1 MFSSSNRSSTRV
13 GRVFVGIVLALL
25 SIAIFAGLEASGAA
39 RPGDVGRALSGP
51 LTIVTAAD
59 SGRAAGQP
67 LNVDAVSSLGH
78 QAVRVLTTMIS
89 AVFDG
94 WWQPFDVAL
103 DWMDDVRRG
112 WTAIHRFPGT
122 AAPRS

>member
-1 MFSSSNRSSTRV
+1 MFSSSNRSSKRV

-25 SIAIFAGLEASGAA
+25 SIGIFAGLEAWAA
-39 RPGDVGRALSGP
+39 GTADVGRALSGP
-51 LTIVTAAD
+51 PTFVTAAD
-59 SGRAAGQP
+59 LGRAAEP
-67 LNVDAVSSLGH
+67 PMLDAVSSLGR
-78 QAVRVLTTMIS
+78 QAVRVLTTMIT

-103 DWMDDVRRG
+103 DWMDDVRRE

>member
-1 MFSSSNRSSTRV
+1 MFSSSNRSSKRV

-25 SIAIFAGLEASGAA
+25 SIGIFAGLEAWGGAGT
-39 RPGDVGRALSGP
+39 GDVGRALSGP
-51 LTIVTAAD
+51 PTLRTAAD
-59 SGRAAGQP
+59 SGRAPEAP
-67 LNVDAVSSLGH
+67 MLDAVSSLGRR
-78 QAVRVLTTMIS
+78 AVRVLTTMIT

-94 WWQPFDVAL
+94 WWQPFDDAL
-103 DWMDDVRRG
+103 DWIDDVRRG

>member
-1 MFSSSNRSSTRV
+1 MFSSSNRSSKRV

-25 SIAIFAGLEASGAA
+25 SIGIFAGLEAWGAGT
-39 RPGDVGRALSGP
+39 GDVGQALSGP
-51 LTIVTAAD
+51 PTLLTAAD
-59 SGRAAGQP
+59 LGRAPEAP
-67 LNVDAVSSLGH
+67 MLDAVSSLGH
-78 QAVRVLTTMIS
+78 QAVRVLTTMIT

-94 WWQPFDVAL
+94 WWQPFDVAI

>member
-1 MFSSSNRSSTRV
+1 MFSSSNRSSKRV

-25 SIAIFAGLEASGAA
+25 SIAIFAGLEAWGAA
-39 RPGDVGRALSGP
+39 GLATPVAAATL
-51 LTIVTAAD
+51 TAAD
-59 SGRAAGQP
+59 LGRGAGAP
-67 LNVDAVSSLGH
+67 PSLDAVSSLGR
-78 QAVRVLTTMIS
+78 QAVRVLTTLIT

>member
-1 MFSSSNRSSTRV
+1 MFSSSNRSSKRV

-25 SIAIFAGLEASGAA
+25 SIAIFAGLEAWGAA
-39 RPGDVGRALSGP
+39 GPVAPVAAATLTVADAPGRVAHPPIL
-51 LTIVTAAD
+51 
-59 SGRAAGQP
+59 
-67 LNVDAVSSLGH
+67 DAVSSLGH
-78 QAVRVLTTMIS
+78 QAVQALATMIS

-94 WWQPFDVAL
+94 WRQPFDVAL

-112 WTAIHRFPGT
+112 WTAIYRFPGT

>member
-1 MFSSSNRSSTRV
+1 MFSSSNRSSKRV

-39 RPGDVGRALSGP
+39 GTGDVGRALSGP
-51 LTIVTAAD
+51 PTLLTAVD
-59 SGRAAGQP
+59 LGRAAKP
-67 LNVDAVSSLGH
+67 PMLDAVSSLGH

>member
-1 MFSSSNRSSTRV
+1 MFSRSNRSSKRV

-25 SIAIFAGLEASGAA
+25 SIGIFAGLEAWGAA
-39 RPGDVGRALSGP
+39 GTGDVGRALSGP
-51 LTIVTAAD
+51 LTTVTAVD

-67 LNVDAVSSLGH
+67 LGVDAVSSLGH
-78 QAVRVLTTMIS
+78 QAVRVLTTMIT

-94 WWQPFDVAL
+94 WWQPIDVAL
-103 DWMDDVRRG
+103 DWMDDIRRG

>member
-1 MFSSSNRSSTRV
+1 MYSSSSRSSTRV
-13 GRVFVGIVLALL
+13 GRVFVGVVLALL
-25 SIAIFAGLEASGAA
+25 SMAIFAGLEAWGAEGAA
-39 RPGDVGRALSGP
+39 TPVAAATL
-51 LTIVTAAD
+51 TAAA
-59 SGRAAGQP
+59 SEGTVAELPILEAA
-67 LNVDAVSSLGH
+67 ASLGL

-94 WWQPFDVAL
+94 WWQPIDVAL

-112 WTAIHRFPGT
+112 WTAVHRFPGT

>member
-1 MFSSSNRSSTRV
+1 MYSSSSRSSTRV
-13 GRVFVGIVLALL
+13 GRVFVGVVLALL
-25 SIAIFAGLEASGAA
+25 SMAIFAGLEAWGAEGAA
-39 RPGDVGRALSGP
+39 TPVAAATL
-51 LTIVTAAD
+51 TAAA
-59 SGRAAGQP
+59 SEGTVAEPPILEAA
-67 LNVDAVSSLGH
+67 ASLGH

-94 WWQPFDVAL
+94 WWQSIDVAL

-112 WTAIHRFPGT
+112 WTAVHRFPGT

>member
-1 MFSSSNRSSTRV
+1 MFSSSNRSSKRV

-25 SIAIFAGLEASGAA
+25 TIAIFAGLEAWGAA
-39 RPGDVGRALSGP
+39 GP
-51 LTIVTAAD
+51 ATPVAAATLTAAEVRPAT
-59 SGRAAGQP
+59 GELAI
-67 LNVDAVSSLGH
+67 LDAVSSLGH
-78 QAVRVLTTMIS
+78 QAVRALTTMIT

-103 DWMDDVRRG
+103 HWMDDVRRG

-122 AAPRS
+122 AGPRS

>member
-25 SIAIFAGLEASGAA
+25 SIGIFAGLEAWGAA
-39 RPGDVGRALSGP
+39 GTAEVGPALSGP
-51 LTIVTAAD
+51 PTLLTAAD
-59 SGRAAGQP
+59 LGRAAEP
-67 LNVDAVSSLGH
+67 PMLDAVSSLGRR
-78 QAVRVLTTMIS
+78 AVQVLTTMIK
-89 AVFDG
+89 AVFDW

-112 WTAIHRFPGT
+112 WTAIDRFPGA